1 MYYMEIDC
9 AHRKPY
15 LHQLFQMHD
24 PMWKNDCCTACYEAN
39 IFHIQ
44 KETFLQCLQQ
54 LPERNGRTVKWKSP
68 RKTIKSIYFSLQ
80 DLIKSLIM
88 RLMHFNVL
96 WNSIFFCYFFSV
108 NIPRITIISCLF
120 REVQKIRNSKDNF
133 YLESQN

>member
-68 RKTIKSIYFSLQ
+68 RKTIKSIYFSIQ

-96 WNSIFFCYFFSV
+96 WNSIFSAIFFLS
-108 NIPRITIISCLF
+108 IS
-120 REVQKIRNSKDNF
+120 
-133 YLESQN
+133 LESLLFLVSLERYKKLEILKTTFT